1 MNKRL
6 CFACGRKLGKNP
18 FLADTRDDQIVHVG
32 SECIKV
38 IRAAGNDG
46 LTVSGFGGKLYALTS
61 EQIAILNNGMR
72 SDVDNQQIA
81 AKMYLTHTPR

>member
-1 MNKRL
+1 
-6 CFACGRKLGKNP
+6 
-18 FLADTRDDQIVHVG
+18 
-32 SECIKV
+32 V

-61 EQIAILNNGMR
+61 EQIAILNNGTR